1 METKLHK
8 ISDEY
13 YNQIKEAKKELYIAI
28 DEAKLPL
35 PVIADLL
42 KQVSEYEIPS
52 EYKKTLSRTGED
64 VVK

>member
-8 ISDEY
+8 ISDDY
-13 YNQIKEAKKELYIAI
+13 YAQVKEAKAELCKAI

-52 EYKKTLSRTGED
+52 EYKKTLSRTGEE

>member
-13 YNQIKEAKKELYIAI
+13 YNQIKEAKNDLCIAI

-52 EYKKTLSRTGED
+52 EYKKILSRTGED